1 MSQQD
6 FLCKKANVWGPE
18 ARYFDRCAAGLGMK
32 ETENRRLTVAD
43 GTCKRDPAKGPAEW
57 ETYWLKQ
64 FGQPMQRSCN
74 PAKFFPYANTNCPI
88 AFRSHFICNPGM
100 KDYDF
105 CISDYHNLCE
115 SHATIRDAFR
125 CEDNA
130 VAPMYNQVGYAEY
143 WSMGTPLGVWGG
155 TCICPD
161 GRAYEVGDEGNM
173 CGSIACHGG
182 TQLNCNHKEG
192 MWSFREVFCNP
203 VEEVSLNNHQ
213 YTVDPE
219 VYEWGGECT
228 CPDGQVKM
236 NPTS

>member
-1 MSQQD
+1 MRGSS
-6 FLCKKANVWGPE
+6 LIEYEG
-18 ARYFDRCAAGLGMK
+18 AGGLRRRG
-32 ETENRRLTVAD
+32 RRLIRGRRISLLRVAEIV
-43 GTCKRDPAKGPAEW
+43 G
-57 ETYWLKQ
+57 
-64 FGQPMQRSCN
+64 S
-74 PAKFFPYANTNCPI
+74 I
-88 AFRSHFICNPGM
+88 ASEEG
-100 KDYDF
+100 
-105 CISDYHNLCE
+105 L
-115 SHATIRDAFR
+115 HATIRDAFR